1 MPLGFNID
9 EQYLLETLRQLIA
22 IDSILPN
29 ETKISEFVADQLR
42 DMGVEPEWH
51 EVAPGRPN
59 VYATAAIGARE
70 RFLVLSGHSDT
81 VGVASGWETDPFVM
95 FEQNG
100 RLYGLGAVNMKGGI
114 ACSLAA
120 FKSLVEAD
128 VGRRGRLG
136 FALTADQEGHSIG
149 ARALLE
155 TGYARCDAMLHA
167 EHFFGS
173 SEEDYLPIAVTG
185 KVLYKL
191 TVKGRA
197 AHAFRPHLGGI
208 NAVED
213 AGKIVSALDRL
224 SMREDEAFGKGTVC
238 TLRIEGG
245 YTEYSIVVPER
256 CEIVITRLT
265 VPGETRD
272 VAVNDMRKLVDS
284 LDLASQVD
292 IETPPPCYDPYFL
305 EEDSEIVSRFKESYK
320 TVLGQ
325 EPYFSAHRGV
335 VDANVFV
342 AEGGIPTVVFG
353 PRGANHH
360 CPGEY
365 VERSTLVPTAV
376 VLADTAKNYLRERVK
391 AMDANAAHNT
401 TGCGFGLPASAQPAC
416 GRFAARENVMGHGKD
431 MRLHET

>member
-1 MPLGFNID
+1 MSSGINID
-9 EQYLLETLRQLIA
+9 KQYLIETLRQLIG
-22 IDSILPN
+22 INSILPN
-29 ETKISEFVADQLR
+29 EAKISEFIADQLR
-42 DMGVEPEWH
+42 GFGVEPEWH

-59 VYATAAIGARE
+59 VYATAEIGTRG

-81 VGVASGWETDPFVM
+81 VGLASGWETDPFVM
-95 FEQNG
+95 TEQNG
-100 RLYGLGAVNMKGGI
+100 RLYGLGAVNMKGGL

-120 FKSLVEAD
+120 FKALVEVD

-136 FALTADQEGHSIG
+136 FAVTVDQEGHSIG

-155 TGYARCDAMLHA
+155 TNHGQCDAMLHS

-173 SEEDYLPIAVTG
+173 SQEDYLPIAVTG

-213 AGKIVSALDRL
+213 AGRIVAALEHL
-224 SMREDEAFGKGTVC
+224 SLREDKTFGKGTVC

-245 YTEYSIVVPER
+245 YAEYSIVVPER

-265 VPGETRD
+265 VPGETRE
-272 VAVNDMRKLVDS
+272 VAVNDMRELVNS
-284 LDLASQVD
+284 LGLASQVD
-292 IETPPPCYDPYFL
+292 IEMPPPSYEPYFL
-305 EEDSEIVSRFKESYK
+305 EEDSEIISCFKYAYK
-320 TVLGQ
+320 SVLGQ
-325 EPYFSAHRGV
+325 EPYFSGHRGI

-342 AEGGIPTVVFG
+342 AEGGIPTIVFG

-360 CPGEY
+360 YPGEY
-365 VERSTLVPTAV
+365 VEASTLVPTAQ
-376 VLADTAKNYLRERVK
+376 VLADTAKKYL
-391 AMDANAAHNT
+391 
-401 TGCGFGLPASAQPAC
+401 S
-416 GRFAARENVMGHGKD
+416 
-431 MRLHET
+431 

>member
-1 MPLGFNID
+1 MSSGINID
-9 EQYLLETLRQLIA
+9 KQYLIETLKQLIS

-29 ETKISEFVADQLR
+29 EAKISEFIADQLR
-42 DMGVEPEWH
+42 TLSVEPEWH

-59 VYATAAIGARE
+59 VYATAEVGTRD

-95 FEQNG
+95 TEQNG
-100 RLYGLGAVNMKGGI
+100 RLYGLGAVNMKGGL

-120 FKSLVEAD
+120 FKALVEAD
-128 VGRRGRLG
+128 IGGRGRLG
-136 FALTADQEGHSIG
+136 FAVTADQEGHSIG
-149 ARALLE
+149 ARALLA
-155 TGYARCDAMLHA
+155 TNYGQCDAMLHS

-173 SEEDYLPIAVTG
+173 SQEDYLPIAVTG

-191 TVKGRA
+191 IVKGRA

-213 AGKIVSALDRL
+213 AGRIITALEHL
-224 SMREDEAFGKGTVC
+224 PLREDKIFGKGTVC

-245 YTEYSIVVPER
+245 YAEYSIVVPER

-272 VAVNDMRKLVDS
+272 VAVNDMKELIDS
-284 LDLASQVD
+284 LGLSSQVD
-292 IETPPPCYDPYFL
+292 IETPPPYYEPYFL
-305 EEDSEIVSRFKESYK
+305 EENSEIVSYFKRAYK
-320 TVLGQ
+320 SVIGQ
-325 EPYFSAHRGV
+325 EPYFLGHRGI

-365 VERSTLVPTAV
+365 VEESTLVPTAQ
-376 VLADTAKNYLRERVK
+376 VLAATAKKYL
-391 AMDANAAHNT
+391 A
-401 TGCGFGLPASAQPAC
+401 
-416 GRFAARENVMGHGKD
+416 
-431 MRLHET
+431 